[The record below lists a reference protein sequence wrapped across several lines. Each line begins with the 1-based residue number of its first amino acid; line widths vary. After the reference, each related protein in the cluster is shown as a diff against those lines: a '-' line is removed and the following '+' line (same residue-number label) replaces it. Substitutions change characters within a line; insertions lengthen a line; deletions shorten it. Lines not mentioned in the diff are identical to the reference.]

1 MPNDDAL
8 AVILGRIEGKLDG
21 IVTRQDTFDKRQDDF
36 TVQLLAHQEESRS
49 RDESAQERSR
59 DRSKELFDK
68 IAERALEIDQVELDV
83 RGLKEREVRYLT
95 KTDFEMFRGEYNVF
109 ANDIED
115 ELAKRPTLRQMLGWI
130 AGATTTAIIAVQV
143 WLGIKD

>member
-1 MPNDDAL
+1 MT
-8 AVILGRIEGKLDG
+8 
-21 IVTRQDTFDKRQDDF
+21 TRHRNAPAT
-36 TVQLLAHQEESRS
+36 APRS
-49 RDESAQERSR
+49 SSIRS
-59 DRSKELFDK
+59 
-68 IAERALEIDQVELDV
+68 AERAVEIDQVELDV

-95 KTDFEMFRGEYNVF
+95 KTDFETFRGEYNVF